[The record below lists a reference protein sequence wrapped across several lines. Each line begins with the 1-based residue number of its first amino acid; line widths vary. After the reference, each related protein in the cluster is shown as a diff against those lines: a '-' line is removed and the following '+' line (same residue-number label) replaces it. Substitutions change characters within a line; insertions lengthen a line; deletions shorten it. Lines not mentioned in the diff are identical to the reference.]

1 VKRFGPSSNSR
12 TTNRARSGGR
22 FLPQWFGAPVMVL
35 ETVGRRS
42 GRKRSSPVVYLRDAG
57 ALVVLNANAG
67 AQRTPAWWLNL
78 KEAGEGEVLIGA
90 RRMRVRPR
98 LIAGAER
105 DRLWYRFVEMYPP
118 AAQYA
123 RFAEREF
130 SLIALEPIER

>member
-1 VKRFGPSSNSR
+1 
-12 TTNRARSGGR
+12 
-22 FLPQWFGAPVMVL
+22 MVL

>member
-1 VKRFGPSSNSR
+1 
-12 TTNRARSGGR
+12 
-22 FLPQWFGAPVMVL
+22 MVL

-105 DRLWYRFVEMYPP
+105 DRLWHRFVEMYPQ

-123 RFAEREF
+123 RFAERKF